1 MTIANDPQHIR
12 EMARDAEVR
21 RQALDLVA
29 WTLKYKYSYNFSWM
43 DRPIIQFPAD
53 VLALHKIIWSVT
65 PDLIIETGI
74 AHGGSLVFCASML
87 ELLGGDGRVVG
98 VDIEI
103 REHNRRA
110 LETHPMFGRIT
121 LVEGS
126 STDDAVVDRVRAL
139 AADRRRVLVV
149 LDSMH
154 THDHVLRELEIYAP
168 LVSRDSYL
176 VVFDTIIEDL
186 PPDAFP
192 DRPWGPGDNP
202 RTAVREFLQQT
213 DRFEVDRE
221 LEDSLLIT
229 SAPQGYL
236 RCVKD

>member
-12 EMARDAEVR
+12 EMARDPEVR

-29 WTLKYKYSYNFSWM
+29 WTLKYRYSYNFSWM

-53 VLALHKIIWSVT
+53 ILALHEIVWKVR
-65 PDLIIETGI
+65 PDLVVETGI
-74 AHGGSLVFCASML
+74 AHGGSLVFFASML

-103 REHNRRA
+103 REQNRRA
-110 LETHPMFGRIT
+110 LEEHPTFSRIT

-126 STDDAVVDRVRAL
+126 STDDAVVARIGAL
-139 AADRRRVLVV
+139 AAECRRVLVV

-154 THDHVLRELEIYAP
+154 THDHVLRELELYAP

-186 PPDAFP
+186 PSDAFP

-202 RTAVREFLQQT
+202 KTAVREFLKRT
-213 DRFEVDRE
+213 DRFEVDRQ
-221 LEDSLLIT
+221 LEDKLLIT
-229 SAPQGYL
+229 SAPEGFL
-236 RCVKD
+236 RRVKD

>member
-12 EMARDAEVR
+12 EMARDTEL
-21 RQALDLVA
+21 RQRALDLVT

-53 VLALHKIIWSVT
+53 ILALHKIIWTVT
-65 PDLIIETGI
+65 PNLIIETGV

-110 LETHPMFGRIT
+110 LEAHPMFGRIT

-139 AADRRRVLVV
+139 AADCPRVLVV

-154 THDHVLRELEIYAP
+154 THDHVLRELELYAP
-168 LVSRDSYL
+168 LVSRGSYL
-176 VVFDTIIEDL
+176 IVFDTIIEDL
-186 PPDAFP
+186 PPDTFP
-192 DRPWGPGDNP
+192 DRPWGPGNNP
-202 RTAVREFLQQT
+202 KTAVREFLQRT

-229 SAPQGYL
+229 SAPEGFL
-236 RCVKD
+236 RCVKG